1 MINIRF
7 LIACGVVFALGA
19 PIRANDT
26 MKTGSITLE
35 LDDVPLVSV
44 LNMIASQNRLNLVIS
59 GDVKGDVTMRLENVN
74 VATALDAVLTANGY
88 NYFLKDDIIVVKTA
102 EAEAAGELDSRL
114 LTLKYLDPI
123 TAKKALE
130 SRISAKGKVVVLDL
144 TQQGATGQS
153 TYQANR
159 LLVTD
164 YPNLLDGLVALVEA
178 MDIPER
184 TILIEAKIIE
194 TTLDSKSSLGIV
206 WPHQVETKLTGAEID
221 TKSETTA
228 GTSVSNAGYYNPTDG
243 RWTWG
248 KLTVTELS
256 VVLNALNQD
265 GNSRLVSD
273 PRITTLEN
281 HEAEFKFETIIPIQT
296 VNRFTEGAATSD
308 IVTFEDK
315 EVGISL
321 KVTPRINE
329 NGQVTM
335 DVAPKVEDIIGYAGS
350 TENQK
355 PITASRSIQTR
366 ITVADGETVALGGLI
381 KENNIETIQR
391 VPLLGHIPI
400 IGRLLFSSKKMEK
413 TSTDLT
419 ILITPHIL
427 K

>member
-1 MINIRF
+1 MKTRSVTAY
-7 LIACGVVFALGA
+7 LVVLLLALPA
-19 PIRANDT
+19 YAND
-26 MKTGSITLE
+26 MLNKGSITLE
-35 LDDVPLVSV
+35 LEDVPLVSV

-59 GDVKGDVTMRLENVN
+59 GDVKGNITMRLENVD

-88 NYFLKDDIIVVKTA
+88 NYFLRDDIIVVKTA
-102 EAEAAGELDSRL
+102 ETDAAGELDSRL

-130 SRISAKGKVVVLDL
+130 SRISTKGKIVILDKA
-144 TQQGATGQS
+144 QQGATGVA

-164 YPNLLDGLVALVEA
+164 YPNLLESLVALVEA
-178 MDIPER
+178 MDVPER

-194 TTLDSKSSLGIV
+194 TTLDTKSNLGIA
-206 WPHQVETKLTGAEID
+206 WPSQMTANLTGAE
-221 TKSETTA
+221 TSSETTDNNTN
-228 GTSVSNAGYYNPTDG
+228 GNAGFYNPADG

-248 KLTVTELS
+248 KLSVTELS
-256 VVLNALNQD
+256 LVLNALNQD

-281 HEAEFKFETIIPIQT
+281 HEAEFKFETVIPIQT

-329 NGQVTM
+329 NGQITM
-335 DVAPKVEDIIGYAGS
+335 DVAPKVEDIIGYAGP
-350 TENQK
+350 TDNQK

-366 ITVADGETVALGGLI
+366 VTVADGETVALGGLI

-400 IGRLLFSSKKMEK
+400 IGRLLFSNKKVEK
-413 TSTDLT
+413 TSTDLL